1 MIIFFGPAGSGKSS
15 QGQLLS
21 AATGWRWLS
30 AGQLLRET
38 GDPELL
44 KEMEAGEL
52 VSHESVTRVMGE
64 AIAKSADS
72 THLIL
77 DGFPRE
83 IEQAKWL
90 IESQPTHG
98 RSVSLVIVLD
108 VPREKVLERLSGRGR
123 VDDTPEAI
131 DERLAIYAEEVSPI
145 LDYFGAQGVAVAH
158 VDGNG
163 SIEQVQSRILDALK
177 AHGVTQ

>member
-1 MIIFFGPAGSGKSS
+1 MLAK
-15 QGQLLS
+15 Q
-21 AATGWRWLS
+21 TGWRWLS

-44 KEMEAGEL
+44 KKMEAGEL

-64 AIAKSADS
+64 AITKNADS
-72 THLIL
+72 AHLIL

-90 IESQPTHG
+90 IDSQPTHG

-145 LDYFGAQGVAVAH
+145 LDYLAGQGVAVAH
-158 VDGNG
+158 IDGNG
-163 SIEQVQSRILDALK
+163 SPEQVQDRILDALK
-177 AHGVTQ
+177 THGVTQ